1 MLLCSPYNHDKERIE
16 LPPPKLT
23 LSHIKGSGK
32 KAKEKCEKI
41 LVVAGDSNPGPQA
54 LATSALTTELRQP
67 STSKTLTFFL
77 YTVE

>member
-1 MLLCSPYNHDKERIE
+1 MVIADPYKILVIIQLLS
-16 LPPPKLT
+16 
-23 LSHIKGSGK
+23 SSGSGK

-41 LVVAGDSNPGPQA
+41 VVVSGDSNPGPMT